1 MKYIT
6 IFLVFIAV
14 TIKSHAELRIIDQIA
29 VVVDEKVIT
38 SSEVTERVQLVRTSF
53 LADKSREV
61 PPESVLLA
69 QVIERL
75 VLEHLQLQIAE
86 RAGLRI
92 SDNEVSET
100 IQSIA
105 KQNNLN
111 LSEFRLAVEADGQS
125 YSKLREQVRRE
136 MIINQVQQGFVQN
149 RISISEQE
157 LNNFLESDLGKAV
170 IADEYRLAHILIAS
184 TEEEKDS
191 ESKSKAEA
199 LTMIERSKAGESFA
213 ALAREYSSGQ
223 NARNGGDL
231 GWRKPIQL
239 PTIFADLVDDM
250 EKNEVRG
257 PIESGSG
264 FHVIKLIDRRGAK
277 AEGNVEQTRVRHIL
291 IKPSEIRTHTEA
303 REIAENLRDQV
314 INGKTFE
321 EIAKINS
328 EDPGSALSGGD
339 LGWSVSGTYVPEFE
353 AMIRNM
359 EMSALSPVFK
369 TIHGYHFLEVT
380 GKRIEDFS
388 TTYQRN
394 MAENYLRSQR
404 FDEEL
409 DTWLREIREEAFVDI
424 RL

>member
-1 MKYIT
+1 MKHIT
-6 IFLVFIAV
+6 IFLVVIAG
-14 TIKSHAELRIIDQIA
+14 IMKSHAELRIIDQIA

-38 SSEVTERVQLVRTSF
+38 SSEVIERVQLVRSSF
-53 LADKSREV
+53 LADKSRDAL
-61 PPESVLLA
+61 PENILVG
-69 QVIERL
+69 QVVERL
-75 VLEHLQLQIAE
+75 ILEHLQLQIAE

-92 SDNEVSET
+92 SDSELNQT
-100 IQSIA
+100 LQSIA

-111 LSEFRLAVEADGQS
+111 LSDFRLAIEADGQS
-125 YSKLREQVRRE
+125 YSNMREQVRRE
-136 MIINQVQQGFVQN
+136 MIINQVQQGLVQN

-157 LNNFLESDLGKAV
+157 LHNFLESDLGKAV
-170 IADEYRLAHILIAS
+170 ISDEYRLAHILIAS
-184 TEEEKDS
+184 SEEDKDS
-191 ESKSKAEA
+191 TSKIKAEA
-199 LTMIERSKAGESFA
+199 LSIIKRSNAGESFE
-213 ALAREYSSGQ
+213 ALAREYSTGE
-223 NARNGGDL
+223 NAGNGGDL

-250 EKNEVRG
+250 KKDEIRG

-277 AEGNVEQTRVRHIL
+277 SEGNVEQTRVRHVL
-291 IKPSEIRTHTEA
+291 IKPSEIRTDTEA

-314 INGKTFE
+314 INGKSFE

-339 LGWSVSGTYVPEFE
+339 LGWSVAGIYVPEFE
-353 AMIRNM
+353 AMIRSM
-359 EMSALSPVFK
+359 EMSDLSPVFK
-369 TIHGYHFLEVT
+369 TTHGYHFLEVT
-380 GKRIEDFS
+380 GERIEDFS
-388 TTYQRN
+388 TQYQRN
-394 MAENYLRSQR
+394 MAENYLRSQK

>member
-1 MKYIT
+1 
-6 IFLVFIAV
+6 
-14 TIKSHAELRIIDQIA
+14 
-29 VVVDEKVIT
+29 
-38 SSEVTERVQLVRTSF
+38 
-53 LADKSREV
+53 
-61 PPESVLLA
+61 
-69 QVIERL
+69 
-75 VLEHLQLQIAE
+75 
-86 RAGLRI
+86 
-92 SDNEVSET
+92 
-100 IQSIA
+100 
-105 KQNNLN
+105 
-111 LSEFRLAVEADGQS
+111 
-125 YSKLREQVRRE
+125 

-157 LNNFLESDLGKAV
+157 LKNFLESDLGKAV

-184 TEEEKDS
+184 TEEDKDS

-199 LTMIERSKAGESFA
+199 LSMIERSKAGESFA

-223 NARNGGDL
+223 NAGNGGDL

-250 EKNEVRG
+250 EKNDIRG

-291 IKPSEIRTHTEA
+291 IKPSEIRTDTEA

-321 EIAKINS
+321 EIAKIYS

-339 LGWSVSGTYVPEFE
+339 LGWSVSDTYVPEFE

-380 GKRIEDFS
+380 GKRMEDFS

>member
-1 MKYIT
+1 MKHIT
-6 IFLVFIAV
+6 IFLVVIAG
-14 TIKSHAELRIIDQIA
+14 IMKSHAELRIIDQIA

-38 SSEVTERVQLVRTSF
+38 SSEVIERVQLVRSSF
-53 LADKSREV
+53 LADKSRDT
-61 PPESVLLA
+61 PPENVLVG
-69 QVIERL
+69 QVVERL
-75 VLEHLQLQIAE
+75 ILEHLQLQIAE

-92 SDNEVSET
+92 SDSELNQT
-100 IQSIA
+100 LQSIA

-111 LSEFRLAVEADGQS
+111 LSDFRLAIEADGQS
-125 YSKLREQVRRE
+125 YSNMREQVRRE
-136 MIINQVQQGFVQN
+136 MIINQVQQGLVQN

-157 LNNFLESDLGKAV
+157 LHNFLESDLGKAV
-170 IADEYRLAHILIAS
+170 ISDEYRLAHILIAS
-184 TEEEKDS
+184 SEEDKDS
-191 ESKSKAEA
+191 TSKIKAEA
-199 LTMIERSKAGESFA
+199 LSIIKRSNAGESFE
-213 ALAREYSSGQ
+213 ALAREYSTGE
-223 NARNGGDL
+223 NAGNGGDL

-250 EKNEVRG
+250 KKDEIRG

-277 AEGNVEQTRVRHIL
+277 SEGNVEQTRVRHVL
-291 IKPSEIRTHTEA
+291 IKPSEIRTDTEA

-314 INGKTFE
+314 INGKSFE

-339 LGWSVSGTYVPEFE
+339 LGWSVAGIYVPEFE
-353 AMIRNM
+353 AMIRSM
-359 EMSALSPVFK
+359 EMSDLSPVFK
-369 TIHGYHFLEVT
+369 TTHGYHFLEVT
-380 GKRIEDFS
+380 GERIEDFS
-388 TTYQRN
+388 TQYQRN
-394 MAENYLRSQR
+394 MAENYLRSQK

>member
-1 MKYIT
+1 M
-6 IFLVFIAV
+6 
-14 TIKSHAELRIIDQIA
+14 
-29 VVVDEKVIT
+29 
-38 SSEVTERVQLVRTSF
+38 
-53 LADKSREV
+53 
-61 PPESVLLA
+61 
-69 QVIERL
+69 
-75 VLEHLQLQIAE
+75 
-86 RAGLRI
+86 
-92 SDNEVSET
+92 
-100 IQSIA
+100 
-105 KQNNLN
+105 
-111 LSEFRLAVEADGQS
+111 
-125 YSKLREQVRRE
+125 
-136 MIINQVQQGFVQN
+136 QQGFVQN

-157 LNNFLESDLGKAV
+157 LKNFLESDLGKAV

-184 TEEEKDS
+184 TEEDKDS
-191 ESKSKAEA
+191 GSKSKAEA
-199 LTMIERSKAGESFA
+199 LSMIERSKAGESFA

-223 NARNGGDL
+223 NAGNGGDL

-250 EKNEVRG
+250 EKNDIRG

-291 IKPSEIRTHTEA
+291 IKPSEIRTDTEA

-321 EIAKINS
+321 EIAKIYS

-339 LGWSVSGTYVPEFE
+339 LGWSVSDTYVPEFE

>member
-1 MKYIT
+1 MKHIT
-6 IFLVFIAV
+6 IFLVVIAG
-14 TIKSHAELRIIDQIA
+14 IMKSHAELRIIDQIA

-38 SSEVTERVQLVRTSF
+38 SSEVIERVQLVRSSF
-53 LADKSREV
+53 LADKSRDAL
-61 PPESVLLA
+61 PENILVG
-69 QVIERL
+69 QVVERL
-75 VLEHLQLQIAE
+75 ILEHLQLQIAE

-92 SDNEVSET
+92 SDSELNQT
-100 IQSIA
+100 LQSIA

-111 LSEFRLAVEADGQS
+111 LSDFRLAIEADGQS
-125 YSKLREQVRRE
+125 YSNMREQVRRE
-136 MIINQVQQGFVQN
+136 MIINQVQQGLVQN

-157 LNNFLESDLGKAV
+157 LHNFLESDLGKAV
-170 IADEYRLAHILIAS
+170 ISDEYRLAHILIAS
-184 TEEEKDS
+184 SEEDKDS
-191 ESKSKAEA
+191 TSKIKAEA
-199 LTMIERSKAGESFA
+199 LSIIKRSNAGESFE
-213 ALAREYSSGQ
+213 ALAREYSTGE
-223 NARNGGDL
+223 NAGNGGDL

-250 EKNEVRG
+250 KKDEIRG

-277 AEGNVEQTRVRHIL
+277 SEGNVEQTRVRHVL
-291 IKPSEIRTHTEA
+291 IKPSEIRTDTEA

-314 INGKTFE
+314 INGKSFE

-339 LGWSVSGTYVPEFE
+339 LGWSVAGIYVPEFE
-353 AMIRNM
+353 AMIRSM
-359 EMSALSPVFK
+359 EMSDLSPVFK
-369 TIHGYHFLEVT
+369 TTHGYHFLEVT
-380 GKRIEDFS
+380 GERIEDFS
-388 TTYQRN
+388 TQYQRN
-394 MAENYLRSQR
+394 VAENYLRSQK

>member
-1 MKYIT
+1 MKHIT
-6 IFLVFIAV
+6 IFLVVIAG
-14 TIKSHAELRIIDQIA
+14 IMKSHAELSIIDQIA

-38 SSEVTERVQLVRTSF
+38 SSEVIERVQLVRSSF
-53 LADKSREV
+53 LADKSRDAL
-61 PPESVLLA
+61 PENILVG
-69 QVIERL
+69 QVVERL
-75 VLEHLQLQIAE
+75 ILEHLQLQIAE

-92 SDNEVSET
+92 SDSELNQT
-100 IQSIA
+100 LQSIA

-111 LSEFRLAVEADGQS
+111 LSDFRLAIEADGQS
-125 YSKLREQVRRE
+125 YSNMREQVRRE
-136 MIINQVQQGFVQN
+136 MIINQVQQGLVQN

-157 LNNFLESDLGKAV
+157 LHNFLESDLGKAV
-170 IADEYRLAHILIAS
+170 ISDEYRLAHILIAS
-184 TEEEKDS
+184 SEEDKDS
-191 ESKSKAEA
+191 TSKIKAEA
-199 LTMIERSKAGESFA
+199 LSIIKRSNAGESFE
-213 ALAREYSSGQ
+213 ALAREYSTGE
-223 NARNGGDL
+223 NAGNGGDL

-250 EKNEVRG
+250 KKDEIRG

-277 AEGNVEQTRVRHIL
+277 SEGNVEQTRVRHVL
-291 IKPSEIRTHTEA
+291 IKPSEIRTDTEA

-314 INGKTFE
+314 INGKSFE

-339 LGWSVSGTYVPEFE
+339 LGWSVAGIYVPEFE
-353 AMIRNM
+353 AMIRSM
-359 EMSALSPVFK
+359 EMSDLSPVFK
-369 TIHGYHFLEVT
+369 TTHGYHFLEVT
-380 GKRIEDFS
+380 GERIEDFS
-388 TTYQRN
+388 TQYQRN
-394 MAENYLRSQR
+394 VAENYLRSQK